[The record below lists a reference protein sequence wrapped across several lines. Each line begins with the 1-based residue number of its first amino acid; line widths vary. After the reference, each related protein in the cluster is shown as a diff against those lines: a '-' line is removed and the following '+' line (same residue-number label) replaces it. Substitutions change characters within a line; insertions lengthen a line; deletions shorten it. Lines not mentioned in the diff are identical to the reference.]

1 MMNYEAWRIS
11 FQSSEQ
17 AAKAA
22 YTEAVALRQQLA
34 ECQAALALRAEV
46 LK

>member
-1 MMNYEAWRIS
+1 MTYSAWRVS

-22 YTEAVALRQQLA
+22 YEEVQRLEAQVEQLRNY
-34 ECQAALALRAEV
+34 
-46 LK
+46 